1 MSSRWRRAVW
11 AAAIW
16 AIGFAAMA
24 PMAPAA
30 RAATQAAA
38 APESARAE
46 CRSAPSKILGHA
58 VAYCAVLPPSY
69 DAEKTRRY
77 PVLYFLH
84 GLGGNEQ
91 MLVNSGGMN
100 LVEDLWDR
108 KEIAEFVIVTP
119 AAGQSFYINSRD
131 GKVRYED
138 FFVREFIPYIERRY
152 RIRAGRAARGISGV
166 SMGGFG
172 SLHLALRHPELF
184 GAVSAHSAALIEK
197 PSRAGLATA
206 QENGLGRMLGEA
218 FGIPFDAEYWERESP
233 FAIVREAPKLA
244 GMKIYFDCGTED
256 DFGFNVGAQ
265 QFHDLLVARK
275 IPHEFHLYP
284 GGHNW
289 DYVVEHF
296 PASLEFHSTA
306 FVSAPSTR

>member
-1 MSSRWRRAVW
+1 V
-11 AAAIW
+11 
-16 AIGFAAMA
+16 A
-24 PMAPAA
+24 PPATA
-30 RAATQAAA
+30 QAG
-38 APESARAE
+38 RAE
-46 CRSAPSKILGHA
+46 CRSMSSKILGHA

-69 DAEKTRRY
+69 DAEKARHY
-77 PVLYFLH
+77 PILYFLH

-91 MLVNSGGMN
+91 VLLNSGGIN
-100 LVEDLWDR
+100 LVDDLWDR
-108 KEIAEFVIVTP
+108 KDIGEFVIVTP
-119 AAGQSFYINSRD
+119 AAGRSFYINSRD

-138 FFVREFIPYIERRY
+138 FFVREFMPYVESHY
-152 RIRAGRAARGISGV
+152 RIRGERGIRGISGV

-172 SLHLALRHPELF
+172 ALHLALRHPELF
-184 GAVSAHSAALIEK
+184 GSASAHSAALIEK
-197 PSRAGLATA
+197 PSRANLAEAQQNGLA
-206 QENGLGRMLGEA
+206 RMLGEA

-233 FAIVREAPKLA
+233 FAIVREGPKLA

-256 DFGFNVGAQ
+256 DFGFNLGAQ

-296 PASLEFHSTA
+296 PASLEFHSNA
-306 FVSAPSTR
+306 FAEASQRK